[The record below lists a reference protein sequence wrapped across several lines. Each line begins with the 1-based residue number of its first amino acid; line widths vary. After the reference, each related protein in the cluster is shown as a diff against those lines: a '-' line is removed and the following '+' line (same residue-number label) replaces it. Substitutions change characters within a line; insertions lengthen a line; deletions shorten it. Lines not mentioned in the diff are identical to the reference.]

1 MSALLPLERSVARAR
16 RRLFVQSLVNALVS
30 GWAVGLGVGLGW
42 VLAEPWVLD
51 SPPAWAKWAV
61 AGGTVAL
68 GTLVAVW
75 RAVRVTPTREA
86 TALEI
91 DTRFGLRER
100 VTTALTLAER
110 DAASPAG
117 QAVVADAA
125 AKVAPLKV
133 ADRFPVRVRWHAL
146 MVPALAGCLVAAAVF
161 YHPDPARIQASEDDP
176 ATKKAGDAAK
186 IATNAQKKA
195 VPFTKPKAPDDA
207 DRARSEKMKDLE
219 NELDKLAEK
228 WAKDPFADTPEKQ
241 REKVTEVTKMEE
253 KLKEFSREK
262 LEKLSQMEKQL
273 SQLDKLNKDKDF
285 SDGPAK
291 GLNDALAKSD
301 LKKAKDEVDEL
312 RKKAKDKDLDKTEQ
326 EKLAKQLDKMK
337 DEVEKL
343 ARNKEREEE
352 LKKLIDKA
360 KEEGRDAESLERELE
375 RTKAESKE
383 SSEALQELADTLK
396 RAQQA
401 AEKGDLDEL
410 ARELGKAGDQIQG
423 TEDELKDLE
432 SAQEYLQR
440 LKQEREAAAKGSQ
453 GNPDGDGDGND
464 RLGKKGGNKG
474 KGKGQG
480 EGDTDQPNDGGIGA
494 GRRPINEDAKT
505 SSAEERIKGLFDP
518 TGKKSYGGATKG
530 QAFNKK
536 TTAEFGKEIREAV
549 QEAPV
554 AADSQRLPRDARDA
568 VKEYFQ
574 SLGGQNPGG
583 NK

>member
-1 MSALLPLERSVARAR
+1 MSALLPIERSVARAR
-16 RRLFVQSLVNALVS
+16 RRLFVQSLLNRLFT
-30 GWAVGLGVGLGW
+30 GWAIGLVVGLGW
-42 VLAEPWVLD
+42 LLAEPWVVET
-51 SPPAWAKWAV
+51 PPTWLKWAV
-61 AGGTVAL
+61 VGGAAAL
-68 GTLVAVW
+68 GTILAVW
-75 RAVRVTPTREA
+75 RAVRTTPTREA

-100 VTTALTLAER
+100 VTTALTLDAR

-125 AKVAPLKV
+125 AKIAPLKV
-133 ADRFPVRVRWHAL
+133 AERFPVRLRRHAL
-146 MVPALAGCLVAAAVF
+146 AVPALAGCLVTAAFF
-161 YHPDPARIQASEDDP
+161 YHPDPSRVLANEEAV
-176 ATKKAGDAAK
+176 AAK
-186 IATNAQKKA
+186 KTSDQAKLAANAMKKA
-195 VPFTKPKAPDDA
+195 VPFSKPKAQDELE
-207 DRARSEKMKDLE
+207 RGGRSEKMKDLE
-219 NELDKLAEK
+219 NELDNLAEK

-262 LEKLSQMEKQL
+262 IEKLSQMEKQL

-285 SDGPAK
+285 NDGPAK

-312 RKKAKDKDLDKTEQ
+312 RKKAKNKDLDKKDQ

-343 ARNKEREEE
+343 SRNKEREEE

-375 RTKAESKE
+375 KTKSETKE
-383 SSEALQELADTLK
+383 SSESLQELAESLK

-410 ARELGKAGDQIQG
+410 SRELEKVGDQIKG

-440 LKQEREAAAKGSQ
+440 LKGEKEKACKACEGQ
-453 GNPDGDGDGND
+453 GQG
-464 RLGKKGGNKG
+464 KG
-474 KGKGQG
+474 KGK
-480 EGDTDQPNDGGIGA
+480 GDTDQPNDGGIGE
-494 GRRPINEDAKT
+494 GKRPINEDAKT